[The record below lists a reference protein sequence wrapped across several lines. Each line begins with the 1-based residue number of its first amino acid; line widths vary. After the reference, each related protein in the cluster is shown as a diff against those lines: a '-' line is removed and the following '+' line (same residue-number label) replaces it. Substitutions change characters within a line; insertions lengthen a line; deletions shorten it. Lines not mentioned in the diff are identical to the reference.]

1 MTPGTRAAPAAVI
14 LWALATL
21 AVAAGAT
28 ALRHAD
34 AETRLQEEGRDL
46 QRLLAQRADQ
56 HDAHLTAISALAA
69 GLPGTA
75 EALRQVADGILRF
88 YPRILAVDA
97 VALPPGQAPA
107 LAFTTREGCAPG
119 GACAAGVVRAAAVAT
134 DATPIPLPQGPGHY
148 LLAKRVGEGPA
159 TRALAVEIDAARLLE
174 AEGAM
179 GEAAPG
185 ADLSLTLPD
194 GTPLL
199 ARRGDPTGRPLAVT
213 LAFAAPIGSASQP
226 MLLRLERRP
235 SLLALVPWGL
245 VAGFGAA
252 AAVVAALGLGLARS
266 RRAAREARRRA
277 ELGEQA
283 ARLAHAGRVNALGEM
298 ASGIAHE
305 LTQPLTALLSQSQ
318 AALHLARRG
327 GAGDAATLVA
337 ALEANVAQARR
348 AGDILARLRDWAAND
363 LPPPHPIEINA
374 ILRGVAA
381 LNARDMLA
389 RGVEIARH
397 LPEPSPVALAEPVQA
412 EQVVHNL
419 LRNAAD
425 AMEANPIGRPRRVD
439 LAVRALPDG
448 GAEIAVEDTGPG
460 LPPAIR
466 GRLFETF
473 FTTKPGGMGLGL
485 PLCRTLVER
494 MGGSIEAATAPD
506 GGARFVVRLAGAPA

>member
-1 MTPGTRAAPAAVI
+1 MTVAVRATPTAAL
-14 LWALATL
+14 LWAMATL
-21 AVAAGAT
+21 GFAAGAT
-28 ALRHAD
+28 ALRY
-34 AETRLQEEGRDL
+34 AEAEARLQQEGRGL
-46 QRLLAQRADQ
+46 QRLIAQRADQ

-69 GLPGTA
+69 GLPGMT
-75 EALRQVADGILRF
+75 EGLRQVAESILRF

-97 VALPPGQAPA
+97 VALPSGEAPA
-107 LAFTTREGCAPG
+107 LAFTTRDGCAPG
-119 GACAAGVVRAAAVAT
+119 STCAAGVVRAAAVAT
-134 DATPIPLPQGPGHY
+134 DAMPVPLPQGPGRY

-159 TRALAVEIDAARLLE
+159 TRALALEIDAARLLE
-174 AEGAM
+174 AEAAT
-179 GEAAPG
+179 GEAAAG
-185 ADLSLTLPD
+185 ARLSLTLPD

-199 ARRGDPTGRPLAVT
+199 ARAGDPPGSPFTVS
-213 LAFAAPIGSASQP
+213 LAFAAPIGSTSQP
-226 MLLRLERRP
+226 MLLHLERQP
-235 SLLALVPWGL
+235 SLFAIVPWGL
-245 VAGFGAA
+245 VAGFSVVVAA
-252 AAVVAALGLGLARS
+252 VAALGLGLTRS

-327 GAGDAATLVA
+327 SAVDAETLLA

-348 AGDILARLRDWAAND
+348 AGGILARLRDWAAND
-363 LPPPHPIEINA
+363 LPPPRPIEINA

-381 LNARDMLA
+381 LNARDMQL
-389 RGVEIARH
+389 RGVEVALD
-397 LPEPSPVALAEPVQA
+397 LPDPSPIALAEPVQA

-425 AMEANPIGRPRRVD
+425 AMEANPAGAPRRVS
-439 LAVRALPDG
+439 LAARTLPGG

-460 LPPAIR
+460 LPPAILD
-466 GRLFETF
+466 RLFETF

-494 MGGSIEAATAPD
+494 MGGGIEAAAAPS
-506 GGARFVVRLAGAPA
+506 GGARFVVRLAGAST